1 MPRKKITEIVLD
13 VETTGLDYTK
23 ERIIEFAAVKLV
35 NGEITDKF
43 ETLINPQQHIRK
55 SSIAIHGITE
65 EMVAD
70 APTEDKIMPK
80 IFKFIGKHPIV
91 AHNAIFDWSF
101 LNEASKRLYG
111 KPIENARIDSQ
122 FLFKEVYPDIESPG
136 LENLMLKFNVEFDTR
151 HMAMAD
157 TIGLAMAYPR
167 LKKLYDKKYDWQLKQ
182 IDNIEY
188 LFERYLRIQ
197 QAVQTMQSEMQ
208 DLKSIFKL
216 YFEEGGEPVTA
227 LSGETMIYQS
237 KQSFGYDFIQIKDI
251 LDDIGC
257 LHKAV
262 KLNNGF
268 VDRLVSGKS
277 LDEETKEKIKAARY
291 DFSETRN
298 IQILKP
304 EKCPR

>member
-1 MPRKKITEIVLD
+1 
-13 VETTGLDYTK
+13 
-23 ERIIEFAAVKLV
+23 
-35 NGEITDKF
+35 
-43 ETLINPQQHIRK
+43 
-55 SSIAIHGITE
+55 
-65 EMVAD
+65 
-70 APTEDKIMPK
+70 
-80 IFKFIGKHPIV
+80 
-91 AHNAIFDWSF
+91 
-101 LNEASKRLYG
+101 
-111 KPIENARIDSQ
+111 
-122 FLFKEVYPDIESPG
+122 
-136 LENLMLKFNVEFDTR
+136 
-151 HMAMAD
+151 
-157 TIGLAMAYPR
+157 
-167 LKKLYDKKYDWQLKQ
+167 
-182 IDNIEY
+182 
-188 LFERYLRIQ
+188 
-197 QAVQTMQSEMQ
+197 MQSEMQ

-237 KQSFGYDFIQIKDI
+237 KQSFGYDFIQIKDM